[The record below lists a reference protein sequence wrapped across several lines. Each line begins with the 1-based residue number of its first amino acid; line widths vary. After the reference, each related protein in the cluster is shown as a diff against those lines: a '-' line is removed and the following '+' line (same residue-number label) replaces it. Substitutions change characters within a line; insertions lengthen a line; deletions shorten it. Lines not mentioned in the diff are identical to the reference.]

1 MYSSSADETEYLG
14 EKRLSPRRASTAG
27 GSLLPLSPRRTPV
40 RLKPLLYQ
48 VSGHR
53 QICFRHRGG
62 LSNARVP
69 SAAQTASFPVSLTS
83 RGTCH
88 LNPQP
93 VSLELAALAPPGL
106 LPRRSAS
113 ASLSARKICPAY
125 FFDRNRT
132 SKKLR
137 QLPKP
142 RLSAAAHRTN

>member
-1 MYSSSADETEYLG
+1 MTRNPKQRNWPRNSFSGRKDFLPVEPQSGLSFLFLLG
-14 EKRLSPRRASTAG
+14 
-27 GSLLPLSPRRTPV
+27 RTQV
-40 RLKPLLYQ
+40 RLIPLLYQ

-93 VSLELAALAPPGL
+93 VSLELAALALPGL
-106 LPRRSAS
+106 LPRVALLALRFRLEKYAQDTFSTETEC
-113 ASLSARKICPAY
+113 R
-125 FFDRNRT
+125 RN
-132 SKKLR
+132 SG
-137 QLPKP
+137 
-142 RLSAAAHRTN
+142 S